1 MRSANFSYI
10 VITMNTQTKAFY
22 EVPFLSIDTETTG
35 IDPHNERI
43 VTMSMVVN
51 YPSDMNRPDA
61 IKEWLINPG
70 IDIPESASNVHGVTN
85 EMAQENGMDP
95 EVALTE
101 IALAFSKWDATGNPV
116 IIFNAQFDATLILAE
131 FARYNIPYTGK
142 FSRVIDPYVLDR
154 HLDKWRK
161 GKRTLEVMSEHYGV
175 VLTDAHNSSA
185 DSIAAAQILR
195 KMGEKYSDKLNLSS
209 EDLFV
214 LQQKA
219 KKEQAEGMQKYFM
232 SKGTDAFVPTAWP
245 FRTLETDAA
254 DKLNY
259 GLTV

>member
-10 VITMNTQTKAFY
+10 VITMNTQAKAFY

-35 IDPHNERI
+35 IDPHSERV

-51 YPSDMNRPDA
+51 YPASMNRPDA

-70 IDIPESASNVHGVTN
+70 IDIPESAAAVHGITN
-85 EMAQENGMDP
+85 EMAQADG
-95 EVALTE
+95 VAPE
-101 IALAFSKWDATGNPV
+101 IALAEIAVALTKWDATENPV
-116 IIFNAQFDATLILAE
+116 IIFNSQFDATLLRAE
-131 FARYNIPYTGK
+131 FDRHDISYDGD

-154 HLDKWRK
+154 WVDKWRK

-195 KMGEKYSDKLNLSS
+195 KMGEKHSDKLNLSS
-209 EDLFV
+209 DELFT
-214 LQQKA
+214 LQRKA
-219 KKEQAEGMQKYFM
+219 KKEQAESMQNYFTK
-232 SKGTDAFVPTAWP
+232 KGVEAFVPTAWP
-245 FRTLETDAA
+245 FRTLETDAE
-254 DKLNY
+254 DKKNY
-259 GLTV
+259 GIA